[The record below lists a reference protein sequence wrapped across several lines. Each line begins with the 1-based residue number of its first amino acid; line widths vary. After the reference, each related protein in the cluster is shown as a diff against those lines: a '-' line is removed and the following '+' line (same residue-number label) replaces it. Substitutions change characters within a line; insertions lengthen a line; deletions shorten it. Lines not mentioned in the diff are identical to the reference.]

1 MSEEQAVS
9 IAEAWSKVKAALSS
23 LLNYLN
29 LLGSVLL
36 AYALAN
42 PSAAAE
48 LVQVLPEQY
57 RPYAPILAGA
67 WFFVVQWAKMSAIK
81 KATQT
86 T

>member
-1 MSEEQAVS
+1 MT
-9 IAEAWSKVKAALSS
+9 EASPVIDAWAKVRSAFTS

-42 PSAAAE
+42 PSAAAA

-57 RPYAPILAGA
+57 RPYAPLIAGL
-67 WFFVVQWAKMSAIK
+67 WFGVVQWAKMSAIK
-81 KATQT
+81 KAMQA
-86 T
+86 